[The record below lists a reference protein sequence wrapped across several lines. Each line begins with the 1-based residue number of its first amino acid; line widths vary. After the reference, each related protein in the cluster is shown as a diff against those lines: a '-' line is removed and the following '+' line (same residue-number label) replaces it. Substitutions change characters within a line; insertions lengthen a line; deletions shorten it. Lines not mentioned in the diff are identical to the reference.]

1 VIETGLGLPQGC
13 GDVTDVIGVSAIG
26 KMCNVRSRS
35 ILIKEG
41 PAERSS
47 SSRSGSPSCL
57 TIYIRERDNASSMRS
72 RDIIQVMGRL
82 KLRPEAAL
90 RLYSIAIRVTIH
102 LSLCAVVTLASP
114 NRQRLMDVI
123 THARPLTIGT
133 YPSDTAIHPDQAR
146 LIPHYTPRPVR
157 ALGHGLTQWLQGLMG
172 VGEMTL
178 PELSGPA
185 CSPPK

>member
-1 VIETGLGLPQGC
+1 
-13 GDVTDVIGVSAIG
+13 
-26 KMCNVRSRS
+26 
-35 ILIKEG
+35 
-41 PAERSS
+41 
-47 SSRSGSPSCL
+47 
-57 TIYIRERDNASSMRS
+57 
-72 RDIIQVMGRL
+72 MGRL

-146 LIPHYTPRPVR
+146 LIPHHTPRPVR
-157 ALGHGLTQWLQGLMG
+157 ALGHWLTQWLQALMG
-172 VGEMTL
+172 VGEMTR
-178 PELSGPA
+178 PELCRSSLIRGPGGQSTVVS
-185 CSPPK
+185 CRPPDQARGALTSQAGLAA

>member
-1 VIETGLGLPQGC
+1 MQ
-13 GDVTDVIGVSAIG
+13 
-26 KMCNVRSRS
+26 
-35 ILIKEG
+35 
-41 PAERSS
+41 
-47 SSRSGSPSCL
+47 
-57 TIYIRERDNASSMRS
+57 S
-72 RDIIQVMGRL
+72 RDTIQVMGRL

-146 LIPHYTPRPVR
+146 LIPHHTPRPVR
-157 ALGHGLTQWLQGLMG
+157 ALGHWLTQWLQALMG
-172 VGEMTL
+172 VGEMTR

>member
-1 VIETGLGLPQGC
+1 MCDSEVHS
-13 GDVTDVIGVSAIG
+13 VS
-26 KMCNVRSRS
+26 R
-35 ILIKEG
+35 LI
-41 PAERSS
+41 A
-47 SSRSGSPSCL
+47 CL

-146 LIPHYTPRPVR
+146 LIPHHTPRPVR
-157 ALGHGLTQWLQGLMG
+157 ALGHWLTQWLQALMG
-172 VGEMTL
+172 VGEMTR